1 MKKYLLLIFVLLS
14 SFVANAQLVK
24 SDIMNRIF
32 ESKPEAVCRIQ
43 FDESYFYILTWNNH
57 GYSVTGKYPYYLS
70 DKEENSFD
78 QIKVGKETSGSYLI
92 VLNSKLDTNKNKIT
106 FACPNKIKFVTE
118 KSLSITING
127 IAYEFSDKGAAT
139 SEDIA
144 KLAEYK
150 EDKLGFR
157 EKSSVKDKK
166 LIEKEKQEDPK
177 GKNRDYKHSYS
188 YKRD

>member
-24 SDIMNRIF
+24 SDIVNRIF

-150 EDKLGFR
+150 EGKLGFG
-157 EKSSVKDKK
+157 
-166 LIEKEKQEDPK
+166 PK
-177 GKNRDYKHSYS
+177 R
-188 YKRD
+188 